1 MEKLKKEGAFRE
13 KLEKTA
19 FERSFQVKFG
29 EKKEVSKVE
38 RGQVVDSEGK
48 RYAVQ
53 EVQAVPKA
61 GADKPMPRY
70 KGRELTDT
78 RLRDKLQPFA
88 KELFD
93 ALPDEEITTQA
104 AAQLLREEFNA
115 TKPKTMNF
123 ATFLRLF
130 PRLFAV
136 NGNKVKRKVVPVGVR
151 MEASCARVP
160 QAQRPQT
167 QVREVPVAAPKAAPK
182 AARAPANLR
191 TRSQYRA
198 AGVRL

>member
-1 MEKLKKEGAFRE
+1 
-13 KLEKTA
+13 
-19 FERSFQVKFG
+19 
-29 EKKEVSKVE
+29 
-38 RGQVVDSEGK
+38 
-48 RYAVQ
+48 
-53 EVQAVPKA
+53 
-61 GADKPMPRY
+61 MPRF
-70 KGRELTDT
+70 KGRELIDT

-93 ALPDEEITTQA
+93 ALPDSEITTQA
-104 AAQLLREEFNA
+104 AARLMREEYNT

-130 PRLFAV
+130 PRLFTV

-151 MEASCARVP
+151 MERAP
-160 QAQRPQT
+160 AQS
-167 QVREVPVAAPKAAPK
+167 VREVPVAAPAAAPAPK
-182 AARAPANLR
+182 AAAAPANLR

>member
-1 MEKLKKEGAFRE
+1 M
-13 KLEKTA
+13 
-19 FERSFQVKFG
+19 
-29 EKKEVSKVE
+29 
-38 RGQVVDSEGK
+38 DSEGK

-70 KGRELTDT
+70 KGRELIDT

-104 AAQLLREEFNA
+104 AARLLREEFNA

-151 MEASCARVP
+151 MEANSGRVP
-160 QAQRPQT
+160 QAQASAARPASSAPA
-167 QVREVPVAAPKAAPK
+167 VREVPVAAPKA
-182 AARAPANLR
+182 APANLR

>member
-1 MEKLKKEGAFRE
+1 MDK
-13 KLEKTA
+13 
-19 FERSFQVKFG
+19 
-29 EKKEVSKVE
+29 
-38 RGQVVDSEGK
+38 DGK

-53 EVQAVPKA
+53 EVQAVPKE

-70 KGRELTDT
+70 RGRELIDA

-93 ALPDEEITTQA
+93 ALPDSETTTQA
-104 AAQLLREEFNA
+104 ATRLMREEFNT

-130 PRLFAV
+130 PRLFTV

-151 MEASCARVP
+151 MERAPS
-160 QAQRPQT
+160 QS
-167 QVREVPVAAPKAAPK
+167 VREVPVAAAPAPAPKAAPRPP
-182 AARAPANLR
+182 AGPAPANLR

>member
-1 MEKLKKEGAFRE
+1 MHQFKEMQKNAENFTHNQEVTDKKMEKLKKEGAFRE
-13 KLEKTA
+13 SIEKTA
-19 FERSFQVKFG
+19 FERSFQPKFG

-53 EVQAVPKA
+53 EVQPVPKA
-61 GADKPMPRY
+61 GADKPMPRF
-70 KGRELTDT
+70 KGRELIDT

-104 AAQLLREEFNA
+104 AARLMREEYNT

-123 ATFLRLF
+123 ATFLRF
-130 PRLFAV
+130 GAP
-136 NGNKVKRKVVPVGVR
+136 
-151 MEASCARVP
+151 S
-160 QAQRPQT
+160 T
-167 QVREVPVAAPKAAPK
+167 AAHAACE
-182 AARAPANLR
+182 
-191 TRSQYRA
+191 
-198 AGVRL
+198 

>member
-1 MEKLKKEGAFRE
+1 VLDK
-13 KLEKTA
+13 
-19 FERSFQVKFG
+19 
-29 EKKEVSKVE
+29 
-38 RGQVVDSEGK
+38 DGK
-48 RYAVQ
+48 RYALQ
-53 EVQAVPKA
+53 EVQAMPQA
-61 GADKPMPRY
+61 GADKPMPRF
-70 KGRELTDT
+70 KGSELIDT

-104 AAQLLREEFNA
+104 AARLMREEYHTTTPNS
-115 TKPKTMNF
+115 MNF

-130 PRLFAV
+130 PRLFTV

-151 MEASCARVP
+151 MERAPS
-160 QAQRPQT
+160 QS
-167 QVREVPVAAPKAAPK
+167 VREVPVAAAPAPAPK
-182 AARAPANLR
+182 AAPANLR